1 VESGIKNVAHLDS
14 HICKQSSISQIAM
27 GFLQVFDV
35 RDMPNPI
42 NAAYTSVQLQCHMD
56 LVYDEVYSIQ
66 HYVIKFVRNLRQ
78 VGGFLRVLQF
88 LPPI

>member
-1 VESGIKNVAHLDS
+1 MSEHSDQSQKNVAHLDS
-14 HICKQSSISQIAM
+14 HICKQSSISQMAM

-56 LVYDEVYSIQ
+56 LMYYEAPPGIQLFHSIQ
-66 HYVIKFVRNLRQ
+66 
-78 VGGFLRVLQF
+78 
-88 LPPI
+88 

>member
-1 VESGIKNVAHLDS
+1 MSEHSDQSQKNVAHLDS
-14 HICKQSSISQIAM
+14 HICKQSSISQMAM

-56 LVYDEVYSIQ
+56 LVYYEAPPGIQLFHSIQ
-66 HYVIKFVRNLRQ
+66 
-78 VGGFLRVLQF
+78 
-88 LPPI
+88 

>member
-1 VESGIKNVAHLDS
+1 MSEHSDQSQKNVAHLDS

-56 LVYDEVYSIQ
+56 LVYYEAPPGIQLFHSIQ
-66 HYVIKFVRNLRQ
+66 
-78 VGGFLRVLQF
+78 
-88 LPPI
+88 

>member
-1 VESGIKNVAHLDS
+1 MSEHSDQSQKNVAHLDS
-14 HICKQSSISQIAM
+14 HICKQSSISQMAM

-56 LVYDEVYSIQ
+56 LIYYEAPPGIQLFHSIQ
-66 HYVIKFVRNLRQ
+66 
-78 VGGFLRVLQF
+78 
-88 LPPI
+88 

>member
-1 VESGIKNVAHLDS
+1 M
-14 HICKQSSISQIAM
+14 AM

-56 LVYDEVYSIQ
+56 LVYYEAPPGIQLFHSIQ
-66 HYVIKFVRNLRQ
+66 
-78 VGGFLRVLQF
+78 
-88 LPPI
+88 